1 VAPHPIEL
9 LLTGRPYIDQACL
22 TGDGEKYL
30 TCLIVPDFQ
39 ELNRYAKKMGIP
51 SEDPSALV
59 SRGEIRAL
67 IQEQVNEVNSQLARY
82 EQIKYFT
89 ILPKPFS
96 VEGGELTPTLK
107 LKRRVIK
114 ERYRE
119 EIRGMYAAQGPGP
132 N

>member
-1 VAPHPIEL
+1 
-9 LLTGRPYIDQACL
+9 
-22 TGDGEKYL
+22 
-30 TCLIVPDFQ
+30 
-39 ELNRYAKKMGIP
+39 M
-51 SEDPSALV
+51 V